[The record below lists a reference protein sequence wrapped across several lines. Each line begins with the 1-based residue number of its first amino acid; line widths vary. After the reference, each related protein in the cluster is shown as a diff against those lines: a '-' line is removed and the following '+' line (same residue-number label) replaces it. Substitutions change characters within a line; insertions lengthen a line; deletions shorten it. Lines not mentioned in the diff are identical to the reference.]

1 MATIKDVAREAEVSI
16 ATVSRVINGLGN
28 VTDVTRARILGVAA
42 RLRYV
47 PDSAARSLITGRT
60 HTIGVLLP
68 DLHGEFFSEIIR
80 GIDQAARSRNLH
92 LLLTGTHDSAAEAAL
107 AIRSLRGRVD
117 GLLIMSPHAD
127 SAFLSA
133 NLDPDTPTV
142 MMNTRVSRRTHS
154 AIVVDNRGSAHSMV
168 RHLASVGHRRIAFV
182 TGPEDNF
189 DAAERLLGY
198 REALRELVPGARELL
213 LPGDFSEQS
222 GYRAGQSLVGRDG
235 LPDAVF
241 AANDSMAIGC
251 LCALKEAG
259 ISVPADVA
267 LAGFDDIPISRF
279 MSPPLTTVHV
289 PIAGLGARAL
299 ERLAADIATPGGKHS
314 TETLAAELV
323 VRASSIA
330 PKPAAASR
338 PSATGARSN
347 KSPMRSQPGKR
358 PPGDR

>member
-1 MATIKDVAREAEVSI
+1 
-16 ATVSRVINGLGN
+16 
-28 VTDVTRARILGVAA
+28 
-42 RLRYV
+42 
-47 PDSAARSLITGRT
+47 
-60 HTIGVLLP
+60 
-68 DLHGEFFSEIIR
+68 
-80 GIDQAARSRNLH
+80 
-92 LLLTGTHDSAAEAAL
+92 
-107 AIRSLRGRVD
+107 
-117 GLLIMSPHAD
+117 MSPHAD
-127 SAFLSA
+127 AAFLAA

-142 MMNTRVSRRTHS
+142 LMNTRVSRRTHT
-154 AIVVDNRGSAHSMV
+154 AIVVDNRSSAHSMV
-168 RHLASVGHRRIAFV
+168 GHLAGVGHRRIAFI

-222 GYRAGQSLVGRDG
+222 GYRAGQSLVGLDR

-259 ISVPADVA
+259 ISVPGDVA

-299 ERLAADIATPGGKHS
+299 EQLAADIATPGQKHS

-323 VRASSIA
+323 VRASSSA
-330 PKPAAASR
+330 PKSAVANR
-338 PSATGARSN
+338 PSAAGARSK
-347 KSPMRSQPGKR
+347 KSPMRSPPGKK